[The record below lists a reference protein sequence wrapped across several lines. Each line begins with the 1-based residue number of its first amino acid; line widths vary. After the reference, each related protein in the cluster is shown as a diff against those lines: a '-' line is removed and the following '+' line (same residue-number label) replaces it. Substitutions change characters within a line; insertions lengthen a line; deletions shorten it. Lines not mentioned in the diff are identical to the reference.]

1 MTYLVISLLFLF
13 VAFAF
18 HVGAMVTLGIKK
30 FALAVLSLLLA
41 GASYIATVGFG
52 VVWIIW
58 LIKNI

>member
-1 MTYLVISLLFLF
+1 MTYLFIALLFLF

-18 HVGAMVTLGIKK
+18 HVGAMVALGIEK